1 VVTENVQVLRGTVV
15 FVLAF
20 VATWIVVLAIGRD
33 SDERSADNFIA
44 FLFAPFIALVV
55 AALAAF
61 LTVRLRQKP

>member
-1 VVTENVQVLRGTVV
+1 MSGVMRGAIV
-15 FVLAF
+15 FALAF
-20 VATWIVVLAIGRD
+20 VVTWIVIVAIGRD
-33 SDERSADNFIA
+33 SDESSADSFIA